1 MELTQLQYFVAV
13 AESLHMTRTAERLH
27 VAQPA
32 LSQAISRLERELGV
46 MLFKRERRQLTLT
59 AYGEYLLDRLRG
71 PLSVLTSLPEEL
83 ADLAKGEETTI
94 RLNVLAATSLVT
106 DAVVAYQKAH
116 TATRF
121 RLSQSTDAVDCD
133 ILVSTVQPT
142 DGPADRGELILTER
156 IFLAVPG
163 SSHYAERSEIALSQV
178 ANESFICLG
187 GSRYFRLI
195 CDRYCLQA
203 GFVPQVGFESDN
215 PASVKKLIAA
225 HAGVGFWPEF
235 SWGRCADPD
244 VRVLPISDVDCRRTL
259 LFKNNAEGSAKRE
272 ATRFFEFLCRYVRDK
287 RAAVIGEEK

>member
-32 LSQAISRLERELGV
+32 LSQAIARLERELGV

-59 AYGEYLLDRLRG
+59 VYGEYLLERLRA
-71 PLSVLTSLPEEL
+71 PLSVLSGLPGEL
-83 ADLAKGEETTI
+83 AELAKGEEATI

-116 TATRF
+116 PTTHF
-121 RLSQSTDAVDCD
+121 KLSQSADEVECD
-133 ILVSTVQPT
+133 ILVSTVSQSQT
-142 DGPADRGELILTER
+142 TVDESVLMLSER
-156 IFLAVPG
+156 IFLAVPDG
-163 SSHYAERSEIALSQV
+163 GRYAGKDDIILSQV
-178 ANESFICLG
+178 AQESFICLG
-187 GSRYFRLI
+187 GSRHFRGI

-244 VRVLPISDVDCRRTL
+244 VRLLPITDVDCRRTL
-259 LFKNNAEGSAKRE
+259 LFKNNTDGSAKRE
-272 ATRFFEFLCRYVRDK
+272 VGAFFRFLCDFVREK
-287 RAAVIGEEK
+287 RNAVIGEE